1 MITLLVLIYSAFLW
15 LVFGQLKL
23 LPLNKWTGLAALLA
37 GLAAIGG
44 ILVAMNLYQP
54 YTPDG
59 RFYFYTTPI
68 VSEVKGR
75 VEEVTVKANEPVK
88 AGDVLFLLNNTGYRI
103 NVDTARAA
111 YERAASAYEG
121 ARREYERAA
130 DMLQKK
136 TISQQALD
144 TARDAMALAYNEA
157 KRFRSTLEDAQHD
170 LDRTVVRAPADGFVT
185 QLRLEPGAMAVPMPV
200 APLMTFVH
208 TAKQDFLAAF
218 RQNVLQGIDPGDPA
232 ELAFDAL
239 PGRIVRGE
247 VTRILPV
254 IAEGQLAPG
263 GELLSATRPFPP
275 GRAAVA
281 IKITDDLSGFEL
293 PAGASAQVC
302 IYTGSGKA
310 TEIIRKILIRM
321 QAWKNYLFL
330 P

>member
-1 MITLLVLIYSAFLW
+1 MIVLLVLIYSSLLW
-15 LVFGQLKL
+15 LVFGQFRL

-37 GLAAIGG
+37 GVAAIGG
-44 ILVAMNLYQP
+44 ILLVMNFYQP

-88 AGDVLFLLNNTGYRI
+88 TGDVLFRLGSTGYRI
-103 NVDTARAA
+103 SVDTARAA
-111 YERAASAYEG
+111 YDRAASAYDG
-121 ARREYERAA
+121 ARREYERSVE
-130 DMLQKK
+130 LLRKK
-136 TISQQALD
+136 TISPQAVD
-144 TARDAMALAYNEA
+144 TARDSMTFAYNEA
-157 KRFRSTLEDAQHD
+157 KRLRSALEDAQHD
-170 LDRTVVRAPADGFVT
+170 LDRTEVRAPADGFVT

-200 APLMTFVH
+200 APLMTFVN
-208 TAKQDFLAAF
+208 TSKQDFLAAF
-218 RQNVLQGIDPGDPA
+218 RQNVLQEIDPGDHA

-247 VTRILPV
+247 VERILPV

-263 GELLSATRPFPP
+263 GELLSAHRRFPA

-281 IKITDDLSGFEL
+281 IKITDDLSRFDL

-302 IYTGSGKA
+302 IYTGRAKP

>member
-1 MITLLVLIYSAFLW
+1 MIALLVLIYGSFLW
-15 LVFGQLKL
+15 LVFGQFRL

-37 GLAAIGG
+37 GVAAIGG
-44 ILVAMNLYQP
+44 LVVVMNFYQP

-88 AGDVLFLLNNTGYRI
+88 AGDVLFRLGSTGYRI
-103 NVDTARAA
+103 SVDIARAA
-111 YERAASAYEG
+111 YDRAASAYDG
-121 ARREYERAA
+121 ARREYERSVEL
-130 DMLQKK
+130 LQKK
-136 TISQQALD
+136 TISPQALD
-144 TARDAMALAYNEA
+144 TARDSMAFAYNEA
-157 KRFRSTLEDAQHD
+157 KRLRSALEDAQHD
-170 LDRTVVRAPADGFVT
+170 LNRTEVRAPADGFVT

-200 APLMTFVH
+200 APLMTFVN
-208 TAKQDFLAAF
+208 TSKQDFLAAF
-218 RQNVLQGIDPGDPA
+218 RQNVLQEIDPGDPA

-247 VTRILPV
+247 VGSILPV

-263 GELLSATRPFPP
+263 GELLSANRRFPP
-275 GRAAVA
+275 GRAAVV

-302 IYTGSGKA
+302 IYTGRAKP
-310 TEIIRKILIRM
+310 TEIIRKTLIRM